1 LQKLNFKITI
11 NPYSFMNKKLLFSFL
26 ALLGTMAGVKAQRNE
41 LGIRLGMS
49 NLVGDIGRTN
59 YILQK
64 PLDLDRASEWGV
76 PFYGGI
82 LYRFNFNPYQTV
94 RLDLGYNQVQ
104 FNDKVAK
111 EEYRRNRNSYGKN
124 NIYEASLM
132 FEYNFLPVNNEQ
144 ESMLSPYIFAGVGA
158 LMFDAPKVTLEHDFK
173 RDADGVA
180 QAPLDEM
187 DFVTRPI
194 YSTGT
199 KTTMHVPFGVGL
211 KYKFNHNWAIFAEGT
226 FRFTL
231 TDQLD
236 HSKILSKDIKSTYSA
251 DILDPST
258 GGSLLQSGNYYVVS
272 KERENAIING
282 RAIGDTKSK
291 DWLNTFSLG
300 LTYSFGRPPC
310 YCD

>member
-1 LQKLNFKITI
+1 MQKLNFKITI
-11 NPYSFMNKKLLFSFL
+11 NPCSFMNKKLLFSFL
-26 ALLGTMAGVKAQRNE
+26 AILGTMAGVKAQRNE
-41 LGIRLGMS
+41 LGVRLGMS
-49 NLVGDIGRTN
+49 NLVADIGRTN

-64 PLDLDRASEWGV
+64 PLDLDRMSEWGF
-76 PFYGGI
+76 PFYGGV

-111 EEYRRNRNSYGKN
+111 EEYRKNRNSYGKN
-124 NIYEASLM
+124 NVYEASLM
-132 FEYNFLPVNNEQ
+132 FEYNFFPVNNEQ
-144 ESMLSPYIFAGVGA
+144 VSMASPYIFAGVGA
-158 LMFDAPKVTLEHDFK
+158 LMFDAPKATLVNDFR

-180 QAPLDEM
+180 QAPLNEL
-187 DFVTRPI
+187 DFTTTPV

-199 KTTMHVPFGVGL
+199 KTVMQIPFGVGL
-211 KYKFNHNWAIFAEGT
+211 KYKFNYNWGIFAEAT
-226 FRFTL
+226 FRYTL

-236 HSKILSKDIKSTYSA
+236 HSKILSKDVKSTYNA

-258 GGSLLQSGNYYVVS
+258 GGSLLQSGNYYIVS
-272 KERENAIING
+272 KERENAFLGERN
-282 RAIGDTKSK
+282 IGDSRSK
-291 DWLNTFSLG
+291 DWMNTFSLG